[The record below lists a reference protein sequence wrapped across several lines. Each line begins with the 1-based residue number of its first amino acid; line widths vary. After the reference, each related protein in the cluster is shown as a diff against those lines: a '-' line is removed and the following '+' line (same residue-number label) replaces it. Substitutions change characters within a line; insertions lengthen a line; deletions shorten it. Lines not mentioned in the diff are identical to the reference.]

1 MKKIIT
7 LTVVLTLG
15 ASGLV
20 WAEEMNTA
28 GAAAEVAGAA
38 TEMAADAATTVE
50 STAVETAAVETAAA
64 EVKAEEVNNT
74 ICPLSGRE
82 LKLGEEEIAKLEYNG
97 KIYNVCPVAKAEY
110 DKDPSAFAEKL
121 AKFAADSMEKAQA
134 GMADMKGMAG
144 EMKDMTGEMKDM
156 AGAAS
161 EETKPMAQ

>member
-20 WAEEMNTA
+20 WAEEMNTS
-28 GAAAEVAGAA
+28 GAAAEVTGAA
-38 TEMAADAATTVE
+38 TEMAADAATAVE
-50 STAVETAAVETAAA
+50 SAAVETATA

-161 EETKPMAQ
+161 EETKPMTQ